1 MAEFT
6 LLILY
11 YTVKNSLVI
20 VESPAKAKTIG
31 RFLGRDFRFSASLG
45 HIRDL
50 PAHKFGVD
58 IQKDFEPTYEVPSEK
73 KKVVRQLLLAAKNS
87 RDIYLA
93 TDEDREGE
101 AIAWHIAILLSR
113 PLEEVKRV
121 VFHEI
126 TGSAIKEA
134 FSHPRGIDLSLVK
147 AQQARRIL
155 DRVVGYQL
163 SPFLSEKMRKR
174 GLSAGRVQSVALR
187 MIAEREK
194 EIDKF
199 RPQEYWSI
207 KANLRPHLP
216 PPVPS
221 PLILSPGGR
230 GREGEGV
237 LEGEGNSCFFATLSS
252 IEGKKIPQLGIKS
265 REEAEKITSDLEGSS
280 FIVQRVK
287 KEEKRRYPSPPFTTS
302 TLQQESSYRLR
313 FSAKN
318 TMRVAQ
324 QLYEG
329 IQLEKDR
336 VGLITYMRTDSL
348 SISNIA
354 QREALSYIKNE
365 FGEEYAPERPNFYK
379 AKTKGAQE
387 AHEAIRPTSV
397 LRTPADIKQ
406 FLNPDQNKIYTLIW
420 NRFVASQMTPA
431 IFDTVTA
438 EIKANKYLFCA
449 KGETLKFPGYK
460 RVHSELKKAEAETI
474 LPDLQENEP
483 LICIKLIPEQH
494 FTKPPNR
501 YTEATL
507 IKTMEKYGIGRPS
520 TYAPT
525 ISTILER
532 KYVKLEKRLFQPL
545 PLGITVNEILIKFF
559 SELINVDFTARMEG
573 NLDEIATG
581 KQEWVKVLN
590 DFYRPFSEKLRVAVA
605 KAEKSPF
612 RERPP
617 AQETGEKCP
626 ECGAV
631 LLLREGRYGKFLGCS
646 KFPKCKYTRP
656 LKAQKQASFQQTTE
670 KCPKCGSPLLL
681 REGRYGKFLGCSSF
695 PKCRYVKKC

>member
-1 MAEFT
+1 MT
-6 LLILY
+6 
-11 YTVKNSLVI
+11 NSLVI
-20 VESPAKAKTIG
+20 VESPAKAKTIS

-58 IQKDFEPTYEVPSEK
+58 IKRDFEPTYEVPPDK
-73 KKVVRQLLLAAKNS
+73 KKIVRQLLLAAKNS
-87 RDIYLA
+87 GDIYLA

-101 AIAWHIAILLSR
+101 AIAWHIAILLER
-113 PLEEVKRV
+113 PLEEIKRV

-126 TGSAIKEA
+126 TESAIKEA
-134 FSHPRGIDLSLVK
+134 FRHPREINLSLVR

-163 SPFLSEKMRKR
+163 SPFLSEKMRRR

-194 EIDKF
+194 EIEKF
-199 RPQEYWSI
+199 HPQEYWSI
-207 KANLRPHLP
+207 KANLRPHLSP
-216 PPVPS
+216 PLRGRPHPNPS
-221 PLILSPGGR
+221 PTSGEGK
-230 GREGEGV
+230 REG
-237 LEGEGNSCFFATLSS
+237 GEGKSSFSAILSS
-252 IEGKKIPQLGIKS
+252 IEGKKIPQLGIKTK
-265 REEAEKITSDLEGSS
+265 EEAENITSDLEGSS
-280 FIVQRVK
+280 FIVERLK
-287 KEEKRRYPSPPFTTS
+287 KEEKRRYPFPPFTTS
-302 TLQQESSYRLR
+302 TLQQEASYRLR
-313 FSAKN
+313 FSAKK

-329 IQLEKDR
+329 IQLEKGQ

-348 SISNIA
+348 SISNLA
-354 QREALSYIKNE
+354 QREALSYVKNE
-365 FGEEYAPERPNFYK
+365 LGKDYVPERPNFYK
-379 AKTKGAQE
+379 TKAKGAQE

-397 LRTPADIKQ
+397 LRTPEAINK
-406 FLNPDQNKIYTLIW
+406 FLNPDQNKIYILIW

-431 IFDTVTA
+431 IFDTVLA

-460 RVHSELKKAEAETI
+460 RVYSEVKKEQETI

-483 LICIKLIPEQH
+483 LTCIKLIPEQH
-494 FTKPPNR
+494 FTKPPSR

-525 ISTILER
+525 ISTILDR
-532 KYVKLEKRLFQPL
+532 KYVELEKRHFKPL
-545 PLGITVNEILIKFF
+545 PLGVTVNEILIKYF
-559 SELINVDFTARMEG
+559 SELIKVDFTARMEE
-573 NLDEIATG
+573 NLDEIAAG
-581 KQEWVKVLN
+581 QQEWVKVLN
-590 DFYRPFSEKLRVAVA
+590 DFYRPFSEKLRVAA
-605 KAEKSPF
+605 GEPSPPQNFGGREK
-612 RERPP
+612 RRPP

-626 ECGAV
+626 ECGSP
-631 LLLREGRYGKFLGCS
+631 LLLREGKYGKFFGCS
-646 KFPKCKYTRP
+646 TFPKCKYTRP
-656 LKAQKQASFQQTTE
+656 LKTQKQASAQQTTE

-681 REGRYGKFLGCSSF
+681 REGKYGKFFGCSKF
-695 PKCRYVKKC
+695 PKCRYIKKC